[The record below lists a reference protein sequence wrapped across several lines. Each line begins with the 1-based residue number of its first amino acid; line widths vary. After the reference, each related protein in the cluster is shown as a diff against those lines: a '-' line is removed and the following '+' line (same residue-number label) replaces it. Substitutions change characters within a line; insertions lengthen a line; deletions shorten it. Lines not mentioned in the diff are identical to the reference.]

1 MQINL
6 LVSIWRETLTR
17 KRLKL
22 RKNEDE
28 TFRSFI
34 LNSFRWHNLITTN
47 FKPFQVTPTYLHLRI
62 YFLRMYF
69 INFSWTERILKV
81 SSTTKWQILKMCHL
95 RHKLRILL
103 FRRKVIFRRYS
114 SFCIF
119 NHPMIYQICDVIKSI
134 STWDRMH
141 FWISF
146 EPRLI
151 KSPNLV
157 KW

>member
-6 LVSIWRETLTR
+6 LVSIWRGTLTR

-62 YFLRMYF
+62 YFLRMQF
-69 INFSWTERILKV
+69 INFHEQKGFKGYLYYKI
-81 SSTTKWQILKMCHL
+81 QILKMCHL

-103 FRRKVIFRRYS
+103 FRRKVVFRRYS

-119 NHPMIYQICDVIKSI
+119 NHPMMYQSFDVIMSI
-134 STWDRMH
+134 STWDKMH

-151 KSPNLV
+151 KSLNLV